1 MCTLLLFGGH
11 ETTTNLLSSDVL
23 ALLRNPAQRDRL
35 LADPAL
41 AESAVEEFMRFD
53 GPTRISVRVAAATIK
68 LRGQEIRAGDRV
80 FLMLPAANRDP
91 ARFEHPDELDIARKP
106 NQQIGFGLGP
116 HYCLGAPLARLEGQ
130 ITIPQLF
137 RRLES
142 LELESDASLGWRPT
156 LLSRSLE
163 SLPAR
168 YDAVLPAAAIS

>member
-1 MCTLLLFGGH
+1 
-11 ETTTNLLSSDVL
+11 
-23 ALLRNPAQRDRL
+23 
-35 LADPAL
+35 
-41 AESAVEEFMRFD
+41 MRFD

-163 SLPAR
+163 SLTRSVGRDEVPDHADR
-168 YDAVLPAAAIS
+168 G